1 MVDGAPL
8 YTLRRLFGALV
19 IFSTLRF
26 IYYGWIDCQILSP
39 IITFPYEEFSFL
51 PRPNHLATT
60 LLFIGMLLG
69 GFSIMTGKLFK
80 IGTTLF
86 FLCFTYIELLDKTY
100 YLNHYYFVSIIAFL
114 LIFTD
119 AHKERC
125 RIPKLQVNL
134 FKFMIG
140 LVYFLAGLAKLN
152 SDWMIDAQPLSL
164 WLPPHADM
172 PFIGWFFKYK
182 ITAYVFS
189 WGGALFDLSA
199 PFFLMSNRFR
209 IWFFPVVIL
218 FHLMTW
224 LLFPIGIFPWVMI
237 CCATIFFT
245 SEEHRKFW
253 SHFKLLELPKIIG
266 RVNLSP
272 FFKVFAVCF
281 LIIQILFPFRYLM
294 YPGNLFWHESG
305 YRFSWRVMLIEKPSF
320 ATFYIKDEFGI
331 EEEVNLSD
339 WLTKQQEKMVSS
351 QPDMIVQFAHILKEK
366 YLNIQQRNIKV
377 RAEVWSSLNGR
388 RSQLLIDPYRNL
400 AQVKNNWKTRDYV
413 IPFDS
418 VITPQNYYKINSK
431 LRENSSW

>member
-39 IITFPYEEFSFL
+39 IISFPYEEFSFL

-60 LLFIGMLLG
+60 MLFIGMLLG

-100 YLNHYYFVSIIAFL
+100 YLNHYYFVSLIAFL

-119 AHKERC
+119 AHKERY
-125 RIPKLQVNL
+125 RIPKIQVNL

-182 ITAYVFS
+182 ITAYIFS

-199 PFFLMSNRFR
+199 PFFLMSNRLR

-253 SHFKLLELPKIIG
+253 SHFKFLELPKIIG
-266 RVNLSP
+266 RVYLRP

-281 LIIQILFPFRYLM
+281 LIFQILFPFRYLM

-400 AQVKNNWKTRDYV
+400 AQVKNNWKIRDYV
-413 IPFDS
+413 IPLDS
-418 VITPQNYYKINSK
+418 TITPQNYFKINSK
-431 LRENSSW
+431 LRESSSW